1 MSSNIKRIKLS
12 IFAKKYW
19 NDEILYSMAND
30 EWLYDSASVFALL
43 KESGKSV
50 QELMLV
56 LAEPTFAQGIDPD
69 DYYEGDLPDGITVP
83 YEIESAFDALNEA
96 IKNCNKPLCYY
107 PSKIAA
113 IIDMDA
119 VK

>member
-1 MSSNIKRIKLS
+1 
-12 IFAKKYW
+12 
-19 NDEILYSMAND
+19 MAND
-30 EWLYDSASVFALL
+30 EWFFDKESVLNAL
-43 KESGKSV
+43 KESGKSA

-56 LAEPTFAQGIDPD
+56 LAKPAFAQEIDPD

-83 YEIESAFDALNEA
+83 DEIETAFDVLNEA

-113 IIDMDA
+113 IIDIDMDA